1 MYSRIKFHQLKF
13 AAFQSWIGDGLSK
26 TESFRTLMDC
36 FQQIGVQ
43 FVVRFIDR
51 QIQLIETENM
61 KQQKKII
68 RDEVFSWNLLEKQS
82 QGYKMIQ
89 VVYQT
94 IRAMVTS

>member
-26 TESFRTLMDC
+26 TESFRTLVDC
-36 FQQIGVQ
+36 FQQICVQ
-43 FVVRFIDR
+43 FVIRFIDR